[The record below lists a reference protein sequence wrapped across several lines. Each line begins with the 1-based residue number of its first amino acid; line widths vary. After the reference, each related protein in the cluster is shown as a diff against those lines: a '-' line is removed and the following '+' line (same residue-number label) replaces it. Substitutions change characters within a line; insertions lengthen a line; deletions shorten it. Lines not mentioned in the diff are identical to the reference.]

1 MNTTSNRI
9 YNIVIGVLLLY
20 GFGVNY
26 AIVNTID
33 PNFITSTY
41 EYIAFIVIYFIS
53 CFCGMYLVNNY
64 NSYIGFIGYNL
75 IVISFGFIVNL
86 CVYPYNSTIVENAV
100 ILTGATTALMI
111 IAGTMFPKF
120 FNSIISSLT
129 CALIACIISECVG
142 IFVFSQ
148 HFIFMDWIV
157 AIIFC
162 GYIGYD
168 WGKANSDDK
177 TINNAIKNSA
187 KLYMD
192 IINLFVRI
200 LSIIGNK
207 K

>member
-75 IVISFGFIVNL
+75 IVIPFGFIVNL

-120 FNSIISSLT
+120 FNSIPPH
-129 CALIACIISECVG
+129 
-142 IFVFSQ
+142 Q
-148 HFIFMDWIV
+148 
-157 AIIFC
+157 
-162 GYIGYD
+162 
-168 WGKANSDDK
+168 
-177 TINNAIKNSA
+177 
-187 KLYMD
+187 
-192 IINLFVRI
+192 
-200 LSIIGNK
+200 
-207 K
+207 